1 MYLFKE
7 ELKDEITSKFKIR
20 YLANEIGIHEVQLY
34 RILNNKS
41 KTSKPVA
48 YLFTKL
54 INKEAEIEDYF
65 VNVKEVWA
73 WKIIKKVLFYI
84 ILFMNQ

>member
-7 ELKDEITSKFKIR
+7 EKKDEILLKFKIR
-20 YLANEIGIHEVQLY
+20 HLANEIGIHEVQLY

-54 INKEAEIEDYF
+54 IDKDAEIEDYF
-65 VNVKEVWA
+65 INLKGV
-73 WKIIKKVLFYI
+73 
-84 ILFMNQ
+84 

>member
-1 MYLFKE
+1 MYVFKE
-7 ELKDEITSKFKIR
+7 ERKDEVLSKFKIR
-20 YLANEIGIHEVQLY
+20 HLANEIGIHEVQLY

-54 INKEAEIEDYF
+54 VDKDAEIQDYF
-65 VNVKEVWA
+65 ISLRGV
-73 WKIIKKVLFYI
+73 
-84 ILFMNQ
+84 